1 LKFFDLN
8 MKKDFFHF
16 KLLNLNIIQYIHYI
30 YYFILFYFLTLNVI
44 IFQIVMSQSFKQIMK

>member
-1 LKFFDLN
+1 